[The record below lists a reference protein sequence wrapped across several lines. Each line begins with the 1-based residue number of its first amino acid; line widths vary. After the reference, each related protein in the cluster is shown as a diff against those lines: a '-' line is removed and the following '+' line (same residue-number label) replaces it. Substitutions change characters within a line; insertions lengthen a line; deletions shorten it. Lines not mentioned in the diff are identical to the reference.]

1 MHHNNHTTLH
11 MEVDMIPSH
20 MDRDSHMERHSH
32 LTDLILGI
40 MMLGQQWA
48 ETTMVS
54 MPPRYSK
61 LNQ

>member
-11 MEVDMIPSH
+11 MEVDMIP
-20 MDRDSHMERHSH
+20 SHMERHSH

-54 MPPRYSK
+54 MPARYSK